1 MAGLAG
7 HLDGEAVSG
16 SRTGAC
22 HHGNA
27 AHIHLGTDMD
37 AEDEVHTVQTVLL
50 DYSLGASADLLRGLE
65 QQLDST
71 AQLILDLHQHLGS
84 AHQHGGMGIMS
95 AGMHESVI
103 LGGKGKPGLFRDAQ
117 RVDVRTQRDGLARL
131 AALDLRNQSGRL
143 EPAIG
148 NPQFV
153 HFLGDLLCGAELLEA
168 RLRMLV
174 KIPAKCHYFRLYSL
188 CHCSKIHI
196 KPSLVL
202 LAAEN
207 RYLLFPCKNI
217 AFIVAR

>member
-1 MAGLAG
+1 MAAGVHLPRLA
-7 HLDGEAVSG
+7 
-16 SRTGAC
+16 
-22 HHGNA
+22 
-27 AHIHLGTDMD
+27 
-37 AEDEVHTVQTVLL
+37 
-50 DYSLGASADLLRGLE
+50 
-65 QQLDST
+65 
-71 AQLILDLHQHLGS
+71 
-84 AHQHGGMGIMS
+84 
-95 AGMHESVI
+95 
-103 LGGKGKPGLFRDAQ
+103 GGKGQAGLLLEGQ
-117 RVDVRTQRDGLARL
+117 RVDIRPQGDGLARL

-148 NPQFV
+148 NAQFV
-153 HFLGDLLCGAELLEA
+153 HFFGDLLCGAELLEA

>member
-1 MAGLAG
+1 MNPSFL
-7 HLDGEAVSG
+7 EAKG
-16 SRTGAC
+16 SPVFSVM
-22 HHGNA
+22 
-27 AHIHLGTDMD
+27 L
-37 AEDEVHTVQTVLL
+37 
-50 DYSLGASADLLRGLE
+50 SAS
-65 QQLDST
+65 
-71 AQLILDLHQHLGS
+71 
-84 AHQHGGMGIMS
+84 MS
-95 AGMHESVI
+95 ARSAMV
-103 LGGKGKPGLFRDAQ
+103 LPGLPPLISAI
-117 RVDVRTQRDGLARL
+117 
-131 AALDLRNQSGRL
+131 SPGRL

>member
-1 MAGLAG
+1 MRA
-7 HLDGEAVSG
+7 DQV
-16 SRTGAC
+16 
-22 HHGNA
+22 
-27 AHIHLGTDMD
+27 I
-37 AEDEVHTVQTVLL
+37 HTVKVSVINDGFRAADALFRRLEDQLYCSVKLVL
-50 DYSLGASADLLRGLE
+50 YR
-65 QQLDST
+65 
-71 AQLILDLHQHLGS
+71 HQNFRHTETD
-84 AHQHGGMGIMS
+84 GGMSIMS

-202 LAAEN
+202 LTAEN